1 MEIKTYV
8 AGGLPCIARV
18 ISYSGACNNRRG
30 HPDDWLPDDPKE
42 IEFELLTLKGKPAA
56 WIERRASDKDRDRIC
71 GELSLAINDSSN
83 YDYDDY

>member
-18 ISYSGACNNRRG
+18 TSYSAPRNNRRG
-30 HPDDWLPDDPKE
+30 HPEDWLPDEQEE
-42 IEFELLTLKGKPAA
+42 IEFELLTLKGKPAS

-71 GELSLAINDSSN
+71 DELSLAINDSSN
-83 YDYDDY
+83 HYYDDY

>member
-8 AGGLPCIARV
+8 AGGLPCIARAT
-18 ISYSGACNNRRG
+18 SYSAPRNNRRG
-30 HPDDWLPDDPKE
+30 HPDNWLPDDPEE
-42 IEFELLTLKGKPAA
+42 IDFELLTLKGKPAP

>member
-18 ISYSGACNNRRG
+18 TSYSAPRNNRRG
-30 HPDDWLPDDPKE
+30 HPEDWLPDEQEE
-42 IEFELLTLKGKPAA
+42 IEFELLTLKGKPAS

-83 YDYDDY
+83 YDYDNY